1 MSECYNDVM
10 VAVAKRKQKAGSISL
25 RIFIREECHLLAK
38 MDNDIDQCENLV
50 SVLSKRLVL

>member
-1 MSECYNDVM
+1 M